1 MPTTLDKK
9 PGKIMGKQTSHPM
22 EKYLRTDRLPHIWCP
37 GCGLGT
43 TLNAFC
49 HALAD
54 EGLDLDEFSVV
65 SGIGCTGR
73 VAGYI
78 ASDSYHTTHGRA
90 IPFATGLKLANP
102 DLNVTVFS
110 GDGDLFSIGGNHFI
124 HAARRNIDL
133 SVICVNNYTF
143 GMTGGQVGPTTPQGA
158 IATTAPYGNFERPF
172 NLPNIAAS
180 AGAVYVA
187 RWTSLH
193 VRRMKKAFQ
202 KLLTRK
208 GFTFVEVISP
218 CPTGFGR
225 KNDQGEALD
234 ELKAYKERSVI
245 KNDANPAD
253 ADINMDSESELI
265 VGTFVDREK
274 PPYSEVKQK
283 QLAGRV

>member
-124 HAARRNIDL
+124 HA
-133 SVICVNNYTF
+133 
-143 GMTGGQVGPTTPQGA
+143 
-158 IATTAPYGNFERPF
+158 E
-172 NLPNIAAS
+172 
-180 AGAVYVA
+180 
-187 RWTSLH
+187 
-193 VRRMKKAFQ
+193 
-202 KLLTRK
+202 
-208 GFTFVEVISP
+208 
-218 CPTGFGR
+218 
-225 KNDQGEALD
+225 
-234 ELKAYKERSVI
+234 
-245 KNDANPAD
+245 
-253 ADINMDSESELI
+253 
-265 VGTFVDREK
+265 
-274 PPYSEVKQK
+274 YSYI
-283 QLAGRV
+283 